1 MVNKGLEN
9 LYGTDGITPPK
20 EVNSSKRGEPFLILH
35 LDNAWGGLPIVSEPD
50 PRKEGRLRWKCTMCL
65 DASVLP
71 IGLRLLCAFIGK
83 KKPIGCVHSQYGHS
97 SSRGLCNG
105 LRSTSP
111 VSTAGRFP
119 RGRPPKRTPDTA
131 TSSPLYLAFLNDVL
145 QLMIVHAH

>member
-35 LDNAWGGLPIVSEPD
+35 LENAWGGLPIVSEPD

-83 KKPIGCVHSQYGHS
+83 KKTHWMCSFSVRPQFFQRFVLWSQIHLTCLHC
-97 SSRGLCNG
+97 R
-105 LRSTSP
+105 
-111 VSTAGRFP
+111 
-119 RGRPPKRTPDTA
+119 
-131 TSSPLYLAFLNDVL
+131 
-145 QLMIVHAH
+145 